1 MSTFKV
7 AVRSR
12 VEVEVIDYIV
22 LDAETSMEAEK
33 KAVDMI
39 WEGTSEPVDTEIDW
53 QTNSI
58 VELINTKSWKM
69 QK

>member
-1 MSTFKV
+1 MGTFKV

-22 LDAETSMEAEK
+22 LDAESSEEAEK

-39 WEGTSEPVDTEIDW
+39 WEGTSEPVDTEVDW

-58 VELINTKSWKM
+58 VELINTKSWKI
-69 QK
+69 QQ